1 MKRILDFLRARYY
14 LLTPLLMF
22 LSFPSYDVWP
32 LRAFPLF
39 AWAALVPLF
48 LYVRDRTP
56 RQVYIASFVAGLLG
70 NFLAFEWIGNFGAA
84 VPGGYAVIV
93 GFLIPSLTVFFS
105 VRVFLGEMLSRRFP
119 SLRPLIV
126 PSVWIAVDFV
136 ASIGFLAY
144 PLPFWGYSQYP
155 FTPFVQMA
163 SFTGIMGV
171 TFVVILCNGLLADFI
186 EAGGFGSMSWGAR
199 LRMKEARRV
208 IVLGGF
214 VAAVTI
220 YGAAV
225 LVMNDGRVKRDLR
238 VAMIQS
244 CISPWENWMENRFRY
259 LVELKRQTGRSL
271 GDDPDFIIWSES
283 ATLETISWDYEM
295 GTLNE
300 FEREVLSL
308 ARSAG
313 RPLLTGEIGVVE
325 RPEGFL
331 LLRYPQNN
339 AVLIDREG
347 AVVKTYAK
355 IHLVPFGEWF
365 PYEKWLPFVKR
376 ISAGLGGSSFVPGDE
391 PLIFEVEGRR
401 FGVLVCYE
409 GIFHRL
415 CREYRRRGAEF
426 FVNITNDG
434 WTDTY
439 RGHMQHF
446 SASIFRAVENG
457 IWYLRAGNTGY
468 TASIDPCGRIRKSF
482 PILKKGYL
490 AADIDFSM
498 NRRTVYSVTGDLFLY
513 LALGF
518 LGVLGAFAAWDWLRK
533 RRERDGDAGKAS

>member
-1 MKRILDFLRARYY
+1 MKKILDFFRPRYY
-14 LLTPLLMF
+14 LLTSLLIF

-39 AWAALVPLF
+39 AWVALAPLF
-48 LYVRDRTP
+48 IYVRGKTP
-56 RQVYIASFVAGLLG
+56 RQVYIASFAAGLLG

-105 VRVFLGEMLSRRFP
+105 VKVFLAEMLSRRFE
-119 SLRPLIV
+119 SLRPLV
-126 PSVWIAVDFV
+126 FPSVWLAVDFV

-155 FTPFVQMA
+155 FTAFVQMA
-163 SFTGIMGV
+163 AFTGIMGV
-171 TFVVILCNGLLADFI
+171 TFVVILFNCLLADFI
-186 EAGGFGSMSWGAR
+186 GAGGFRPIPWGER
-199 LRMKEARRV
+199 FRMREARRIV
-208 IVLGGF
+208 ILAGF
-214 VAAVTI
+214 VAAVSL
-220 YGAAV
+220 YGAV
-225 LVMNDGRVKRDLR
+225 ILFMNDRPVKRDLR

-300 FEREVLSL
+300 FEREVLAL
-308 ARSAG
+308 ARNSG
-313 RPLLTGEIGVVE
+313 LPLLTGEIGVVE
-325 RPEGFL
+325 RPEGHL
-331 LLRYPQNN
+331 LFRYPQNN

-365 PYEKWLPFVKR
+365 PYERWLPFVKR

-468 TASIDPCGRIRKSF
+468 TASIDPYGRIRKSF

-490 AADIDFSM
+490 AADVDFSL
-498 NRRTVYSVTGDLFLY
+498 NRRTLYSMTGDLFLY
-513 LALGF
+513 GALCF
-518 LGVLGAFAAWDWLRK
+518 LGVLWGIVSFEWIRK
-533 RRERDGDAGKAS
+533 RKGQ